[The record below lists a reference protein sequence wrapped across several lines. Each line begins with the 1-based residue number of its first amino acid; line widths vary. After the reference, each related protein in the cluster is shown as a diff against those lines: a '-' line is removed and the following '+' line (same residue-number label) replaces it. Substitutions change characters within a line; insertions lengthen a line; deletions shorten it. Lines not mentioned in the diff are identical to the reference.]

1 MKITFLGATGTV
13 TGSKYLINA
22 NGFKCLVDCGLFQG
36 MKELRLRNWADFPI
50 SPKEIDAV
58 VLTHAHIDHS
68 GYLPILGRHGFKGP
82 IYSTSGTRDLCK
94 ILLPDAGKLQEEEAR
109 YADRKGYS
117 KHKPALPLFTLED
130 AEEVLMQF
138 KDVEFNHEINLTKEL
153 RLEFSS
159 SGHILGSAFVTLKF
173 QNTSVVFSGD
183 LGRPSDLVMK
193 APAFINHAD
202 YLLIESTYG
211 DRTHPVQDPVD
222 QLAEV
227 INRTVK
233 RKGVVIIPAFSVGRS
248 QSFLYAIH
256 LLKSQKRIEDTPV
269 FLNSP
274 MSINTMGVY
283 CDHQREHR
291 LNPKQCEAMCNAAKY
306 VRTPEESK
314 NLNTKPGPMII
325 ISASGMA
332 TGGRVL
338 HHLKKFAPDSRN
350 TILLAGYQAVGTRAE
365 ALFRGAKTLKIHGEQ
380 VAVNAEVA
388 CINGFSAHADQS
400 EIMAW
405 LKHFSDKPKMTFIT
419 HGEPA
424 SAKGLETKIRTDF
437 GWATRIPEYLEEV
450 ELK

>member
-36 MKELRLRNWADFPI
+36 QKELRLRNWADFPI

-68 GYLPILGRHGFKGP
+68 GYLPVLKRHGFKGP
-82 IYSTSGTRDLCK
+82 IYSTSGTHDLCK

-117 KHKPALPLFTLED
+117 KHKPALPLFTMED
-130 AEEVLMQF
+130 AEDVLKLF
-138 KDVEFNHEINLTKEL
+138 TDVEFNREIDLSKEL
-153 RLEFSS
+153 KLKFSP
-159 SGHILGSAFVTLKF
+159 SGHILGSAFVTLKS

-183 LGRPSDLVMK
+183 LGRPNDLVMK
-193 APAFINHAD
+193 PPAFLKSAD

-222 QLAEV
+222 QLADV

-233 RKGVVIIPAFSVGRS
+233 RNGVVIIPAFSVGRS

-283 CDHQREHR
+283 CDHQPEHK
-291 LNPKQCEAMCNAAKY
+291 LDPKQCEAMCTVAKY

-314 NLNTKPGPMII
+314 ILNTKPGPMII

-332 TGGRVL
+332 TGGRVV
-338 HHLKKFAPDSRN
+338 HHLKKFAPDARN
-350 TILLAGYQAVGTRAE
+350 TVLLAGYQAAGTRGE
-365 ALFRGAKTLKIHGEQ
+365 ALFRGAKTIKIHGEQ
-380 VAVNAEVA
+380 VVVNAEVA

-400 EIMAW
+400 EIMDW

-424 SAKGLETKIRTDF
+424 SAKGLEEKIRHDLK
-437 GWATRIPEYLEEV
+437 WATRIPEYMEEV
-450 ELK
+450 ELV

>member
-36 MKELRLRNWADFPI
+36 LKELRLRNWADFPI
-50 SPKEIDAV
+50 RPKEIDAV
-58 VLTHAHIDHS
+58 ILTHAHIDHS
-68 GYLPILGRHGFKGP
+68 GYLPVLKRHGFKGP

-94 ILLPDAGKLQEEEAR
+94 ILLPDAGKIQEEEAY

-117 KHKPALPLFTLED
+117 KHKPALPLFTQED
-130 AEEVLMQF
+130 AEEVLGQF
-138 KDVEFNHEINLTKEL
+138 KCVEFNHEINLTKEL
-153 RLEFSS
+153 KLKFSP
-159 SGHILGSAFVTLKF
+159 SGHILGSAFVTLKS

-183 LGRPSDLVMK
+183 LGRPSDLIMNP
-193 APAFINHAD
+193 PAFINHAD

-211 DRTHPVQDPVD
+211 DRIHPVQDPVD
-222 QLAEV
+222 QLADV

-233 RKGVVIIPAFSVGRS
+233 RNGVVIIPAFSVGRS

-256 LLKSQKRIEDTPV
+256 LLKSQKRINDTPV

-283 CDHQREHR
+283 CDHQPEHK
-291 LNPKQCEAMCNAAKY
+291 LNPKQCESMCNVAEY

-314 NLNTKPGPMII
+314 TLNTKPGPMII

-338 HHLKKFAPDSRN
+338 HHLKKFAPDARN
-350 TILLAGYQAVGTRAE
+350 TILLAGYQAAGTRGE

-400 EIMAW
+400 EIMDW

-424 SAKGLETKIRTDF
+424 SAKGLETKIQKDL